1 MRTFTPAVIRSC
13 DHGQEQFLS
22 AQSRVAAM
30 NRLEKLA
37 TLPLGQTRCGL
48 PKRQSRVRRRLTA
61 ARVGYSPSRDPSAAW
76 PDLSGEHRTASSFH
90 EYFCFVTPI
99 FLTAIGNG
107 LASPHLD
114 FDSRSL
120 GMGSSFFP
128 RRIECPPLVLTL
140 TESRFGS
147 DAVEGGAGQFWTCSE
162 PTSWNRW
169 GEC

>member
-1 MRTFTPAVIRSC
+1 VSLRVPIADPTPCMRTFTPVVMRSC
-13 DHGQEQFLS
+13 GHGQEQFLS

-99 FLTAIGNG
+99 FLTTIGNG

-114 FDSRSL
+114 FDSRSIGNDL
-120 GMGSSFFP
+120 
-128 RRIECPPLVLTL
+128 L
-140 TESRFGS
+140 
-147 DAVEGGAGQFWTCSE
+147 GQFFLSA
-162 PTSWNRW
+162 
-169 GEC
+169 